1 MPSTGLAGTDAHF
14 AHDARTVLI
23 KIPFMIKEL
32 LDWMFL
38 CSPDTEPPPKR
49 IRNQSFPLL
58 ATGNTQKQ
66 GTLSLC
72 HPSTISL
79 TLELLGKWPHF
90 LKRNCYFLV
99 IALSVF
105 RKLSARTALIGINI
119 SIELII
125 CDPNLFSP
133 LSGLKGNN
141 FGYFYGRTTPT
152 ACILA
157 RRDTSPM
164 VFLARWWEIRSWL
177 KGWKRRSFCRV
188 RQSCTDRGEKRSSTA
203 R

>member
-58 ATGNTQKQ
+58 TTGNTQKQ
-66 GTLSLC
+66 GMLSPC
-72 HPSTISL
+72 HLSTISL
-79 TLELLGKWPHF
+79 TLELLGKCPHF
-90 LKRNCYFLV
+90 LKSNCYFLV
-99 IALSVF
+99 ITLSVLQ
-105 RKLSARTALIGINI
+105 KLSTRAASVRINT
-119 SIELII
+119 SIELIL
-125 CDPNLFSP
+125 CDPNLVSP
-133 LSGLKGNN
+133 LSGLKANHLS
-141 FGYFYGRTTPT
+141 YFYGRPIAT

-157 RRDTSPM
+157 RKDISPM
-164 VFLARWWEIRSWL
+164 MLWQAGGKPEF
-177 KGWKRRSFCRV
+177 G
-188 RQSCTDRGEKRSSTA
+188 
-203 R
+203 